1 MHRPLGR
8 FLSGRRNFFGWHR
21 IGGRLSMT
29 SSHAPVGQLFW
40 MVDRRFFLSKKI
52 SIESIR
58 FRFRSPSV
66 PTRDSLVCC
75 CCCFSRFFFLTG
87 LKIIYSGAL
96 RVDGKPLSAIRSSR
110 ELNGSVR
117 LKEAADGGAS
127 NRSLIESRKGGR

>member
-1 MHRPLGR
+1 
-8 FLSGRRNFFGWHR
+8 
-21 IGGRLSMT
+21 MT

-40 MVDRRFFLSKKI
+40 MVDRRFFFVKKNFDRI
-52 SIESIR
+52 D
-58 FRFRSPSV
+58 SV
-66 PTRDSLVCC
+66 SFQITIGSDERLAGLLLLLFFPV
-75 CCCFSRFFFLTG
+75 FFLTG